1 MKCQPTL
8 VRGPFKDRWSFGT
21 SALRKGERIR
31 VDVGGGNLKFSSH
44 FTRKSVSHAECID

>member
-1 MKCQPTL
+1 MSIDF
-8 VRGPFKDRWSFGT
+8 GPEKLSFGT
-21 SALRKGERIR
+21 SDLRNGERIR